1 MVLYGF
7 ENNCGFGVLFLE
19 SLVVESHGSSVQDF
33 LLSVSEDMIVGIHFP
48 LVLSL
53 LLLARCEVTVGLSVH
68 GLGSGVILDLSSYL
82 GVNHVLGILE
92 TCGGN
97 TKSNLA
103 ILSLVRPVVA
113 SGVSLSEGLSLL
125 GGILVLFD
133 VVEFVSKATQ
143 VLGLDNVLHV
153 VRHISALAVAVGGR
167 EFALIISQS
176 PVFLDFARFIN
187 M

>member
-1 MVLYGF
+1 
-7 ENNCGFGVLFLE
+7 
-19 SLVVESHGSSVQDF
+19 
-33 LLSVSEDMIVGIHFP
+33 
-48 LVLSL
+48 
-53 LLLARCEVTVGLSVH
+53 
-68 GLGSGVILDLSSYL
+68 
-82 GVNHVLGILE
+82 
-92 TCGGN
+92 
-97 TKSNLA
+97 LA